1 MDFLEDKKR
10 HSENQISEGSLLL
23 PEYIEKP
30 LLSNQY
36 NIDMGRDNIIS
47 VKEERVKNYF
57 PKYLRN

>member
-10 HSENQISEGSLLL
+10 HSENQISEGSFLL

-36 NIDMGRDNIIS
+36 NTDKGRDKIIS

-57 PKYLRN
+57 PRYLRN